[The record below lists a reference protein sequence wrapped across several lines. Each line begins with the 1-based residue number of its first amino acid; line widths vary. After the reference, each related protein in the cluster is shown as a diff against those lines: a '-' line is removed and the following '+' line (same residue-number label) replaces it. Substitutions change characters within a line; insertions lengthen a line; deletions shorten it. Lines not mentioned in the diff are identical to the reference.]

1 MTVRSY
7 TTMAAC
13 LDFIMAGMSVAEA
26 AHSIGAR
33 SASAVETWRAKS
45 RQAEAAGDESIFFFA
60 WPTDSEKEWFHNLV
74 DRARAR
80 RGELLSTPLLRG
92 LFKIEDGR
100 IAFERGDFGEIL
112 LDGNGVPIAVPLA
125 VVEVTLKGT
134 HRPNP
139 DDVYAAMH
147 KRRELAPASYSGNKP
162 KAVPAYVG
170 SALGDYLKGSKMT
183 VDKQPTPLRK
193 ELEAKLA
200 EARANPNRASAKAR
214 PIAVLGRREDGP
226 QERVSNQ
233 SDQRGLPTQMA
244 DAPRREAPQPKSLP
258 VDYSR
263 RGPNVRLDA
272 PGRG

>member
-1 MTVRSY
+1 
-7 TTMAAC
+7 MAAC

-45 RQAEAAGDESIFFFA
+45 RQAQAAGDESTFFFA

-92 LFKIEDGR
+92 SFRIQDGR
-100 IAFERGDFGEIL
+100 PCFDRGDFGEIL
-112 LDGNGVPIAVPLA
+112 LDRNGVPIAAPL
-125 VVEVTLKGT
+125 VVAEATLKGT

-139 DDVYAAMH
+139 DAVYEAMH
-147 KRRELAPASYSGNKP
+147 PRRELAASSYSGNKP
-162 KAVPAYVG
+162 KPVPAYVG
-170 SALGDYLKGSKMT
+170 SALGDYLRGSKTT
-183 VDKQPTPLRK
+183 VDKQPSPLRE

-200 EARANPNRASAKAR
+200 EARANPNRASARPR
-214 PIAVLGRREDGP
+214 PIAVLGRREEGP
-226 QERVSNQ
+226 TEHVSNQ
-233 SDQRGLPTQMA
+233 SDQTGLPTQMA
-244 DAPRREAPQPKSLP
+244 DAPRREAPQPKSPP

-263 RGPNVRLDA
+263 RGPNVRLDSA
-272 PGRG
+272 GRG